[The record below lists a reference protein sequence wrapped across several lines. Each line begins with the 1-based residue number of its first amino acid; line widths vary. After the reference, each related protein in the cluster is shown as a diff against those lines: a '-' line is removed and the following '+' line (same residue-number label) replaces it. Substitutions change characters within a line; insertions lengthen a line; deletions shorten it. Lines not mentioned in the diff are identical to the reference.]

1 MFKQI
6 PQTIKILITPKQKVQ
21 KLMTDIGRGW
31 YMGKTAKGL
40 PASRRTKLS
49 KKSQERQ
56 DEIQKKLYESNK
68 CWNDWRFQLHWH
80 KLEWVD
86 TKSTPKRDKTY
97 YVSQKSFT
105 LIKMIE

>member
-1 MFKQI
+1 MKDMFKQI

-31 YMGKTAKGL
+31 YMGKSAKGL

-56 DEIQKKLYESNK
+56 D
-68 CWNDWRFQLHWH
+68 
-80 KLEWVD
+80 
-86 TKSTPKRDKTY
+86 
-97 YVSQKSFT
+97 
-105 LIKMIE
+105 